1 MRGILAR
8 ISKQM
13 IRVGVSSCL
22 GILLSITL
30 LSSWPASGSAS
41 LSEKQINQWS
51 KLLHFKDGSSTIS
64 SPGFFLSEN
73 GSVDAEAELIATL
86 SAFMTPSAMAHCRYP
101 ARYIWVKDNF
111 GADLALSL
119 QDCEDYQQWIQH
131 SKTESVSLVY
141 VTGYL
146 GNPASFFGH
155 LMMKF
160 NRQGDNQTDIELL
173 DTGINFGA
181 NAHPDDN
188 PVKYVLYGIFG
199 GYSATYTTAT
209 YYLHTGNYA
218 ENEQRE
224 LWEYE
229 LSLTKQEVALIQA
242 HLFEL
247 QDVDFNYYF
256 LSDNCSTAFKD
267 ILGIVLDQPLDTGIQ
282 PWDMPIDI
290 FHALPDAKHHGQ
302 PLVKKVNQRQS
313 KYSRIQNKYLAL
325 SNSERQRALIIAKD
339 ISKLES
345 FMQSSDF
352 SEYEKAKVLDVLTE
366 YTELLLVTKNEAN
379 NNYKEQKR
387 ELLLA
392 RLQLDSFSV
401 DWPES
406 KAKPPHLAQLPI
418 NLGMGAGYS
427 DSYKGYVSLRG
438 YGAYYDFLSIDVARL
453 KDSALTVLDTELH
466 ITDDKV
472 RLKKLDLLNVASLNT
487 NDVDLFENDRLAW
500 QLALSIEHSACPDDE
515 CYRPYFKGYL
525 GLAERRFNSLSAYSM
540 IGGQVDFA
548 YFDDSE
554 FQLPTGVLYSWSDS
568 WKTHLRVV
576 PSIGLDGNGWDFVF
590 YGDAR
595 YSLSNKA
602 DIRINIEKSYDKLVG
617 VHYNR
622 YF

>member
-1 MRGILAR
+1 M
-8 ISKQM
+8 
-13 IRVGVSSCL
+13 
-22 GILLSITL
+22 
-30 LSSWPASGSAS
+30 SSWPASGSSS

-51 KLLHFKDGSSTIS
+51 KLLHFKNGSSTIS
-64 SPGFFLSEN
+64 SPEFFLSEN
-73 GSVDAEAELIATL
+73 GSFNAEAELIATL
-86 SAFMTPSAMAHCRYP
+86 SAFTLPSSMAHCRYP

-111 GADLALSL
+111 GSDLALSL

-160 NRQGDNQTDIELL
+160 NRLGDNETDIELL

-199 GYSATYTTAT
+199 GYTATYTTAT

-247 QDVDFNYYF
+247 QNVDFSYYF

-267 ILGIVLDQPLDTGIQ
+267 ILNIVLEQPLDTGLQ

-290 FHALPDAKHHGQ
+290 FHAIPDVQHHGQ

-325 SNSERQRALIIAKD
+325 SDAEKQQALSIAEEL
-339 ISKLES
+339 SKLEP
-345 FMQSSDF
+345 FMRSGDF

-366 YTELLLVTKNEAN
+366 YTELLLVTNNEPE

-387 ELLLA
+387 KLLLA
-392 RLQLDSFSV
+392 RLQLGSFSV
-401 DWPES
+401 DWPKR
-406 KAKPPHLAQLPI
+406 KADPPHLAQLPI
-418 NLGMGAGYS
+418 NLGIGTGYS
-427 DSYKGYVSLRG
+427 NDYGGYISIRG
-438 YGAYYDFLSIDVARL
+438 YGAYYDFLSIDTARL
-453 KDSALTVLDTELH
+453 KDSALTVMDTELH
-466 ITDDKV
+466 ITDDKL
-472 RLKKLDLLNVASLNT
+472 RLKTLDFLNVASLNT
-487 NDVDLFENDRLAW
+487 NDVALFENDRFAW
-500 QLALSIEHSACPDDE
+500 QLNLSIEHSKCDEDE

-525 GLAERRFNSLSAYSM
+525 GLATRRSNSLSAYSM
-540 IGGQVDFA
+540 IGGQADFA
-548 YFDDSE
+548 YLDDSTL
-554 FQLPTGVLYSWSDS
+554 QLPIGVFYNWPAR

-576 PSIGLDGNGWDFVF
+576 PSLSLNGSGWNYTV
-590 YGDAR
+590 YGDSR
-595 YSLSNKA
+595 FHISNKA
-602 DIRINIEKSYDKLVG
+602 DIRISIEKSYDELVG
-617 VHYNR
+617 IYYNR

>member
-1 MRGILAR
+1 MLGVLTR
-8 ISKQM
+8 ISKQVM
-13 IRVGVSSCL
+13 RCGVSSCL
-22 GILLSITL
+22 GVLLFVVL
-30 LSSWPASGSAS
+30 LYSWPASGSDA
-41 LSEKQINQWS
+41 LSAQQWDQWS
-51 KLLHFKDGSSTIS
+51 KLLHFKNGSSTIS
-64 SPGFFLSEN
+64 SSEFFLSEN
-73 GSVDAEAELIATL
+73 GSFDAEAELIATL
-86 SAFMTPSAMAHCRYP
+86 SAFTSPSTMAHCRYP
-101 ARYIWVKDNF
+101 ARYLWVKENF
-111 GADLALSL
+111 GSDLALSL
-119 QDCEDYQQWIQH
+119 QDCEEYQQWIQH

-160 NRQGDNQTDIELL
+160 NRQGDNKSDIELL

-199 GYSATYTTAT
+199 GYTATYTTAT

-229 LSLTKQEVALIQA
+229 LSLTNQEVALIQA

-267 ILGIVLDQPLDTGIQ
+267 ILNIVLDQPLDTGIQ

-290 FHALPDAKHHGQ
+290 FHVIPNVLHHGQ

-325 SNSERQRALIIAKD
+325 SDDEKQQALSIAKD
-339 ISKLES
+339 LSELES
-345 FMQSSDF
+345 FMQSGDF

-366 YTELLLVTKNEAN
+366 YTELLVVTTDETK

-387 ELLLA
+387 KLLLA
-392 RLQLDSFSV
+392 RLKLNSFNV
-401 DWPES
+401 DWPKSE
-406 KAKPPHLAQLPI
+406 AKPPHLSQLPI
-418 NLGMGAGYS
+418 NLGIGSGYS
-427 DSYKGYVSLRG
+427 DDYGGYVSLRG
-438 YGAYYDFLSIDVARL
+438 FGAYYDFLSIDAARL
-453 KDSALTVLDTELH
+453 KDSSLTVMDTELH
-466 ITDDKV
+466 ITKDKL
-472 RLKKLDLLNVASLNT
+472 RLKKLDFLNVASLNT

-500 QLALSIEHSACPDDE
+500 QFALSLEQFKCDNDE

-525 GLAERRFNSLSAYSM
+525 GLAARRSNSLTVYSM

-548 YFDDSE
+548 YLDDSAIK
-554 FQLPTGVLYSWSDS
+554 FPLGVLYSWPEH
-568 WKTHLRVV
+568 WKTHLRIV
-576 PSIGLDGNGWDFVF
+576 PSLDLNGSGWDYHL
-590 YGDAR
+590 YGDSR
-595 YSLSNKA
+595 FHISNEA
-602 DIRINIEKSYDKLVG
+602 DIRISIEKSHDKLVG
-617 VHYNR
+617 VYYNR

>member
-1 MRGILAR
+1 
-8 ISKQM
+8 M
-13 IRVGVSSCL
+13 IRCVVSSYL
-22 GILLSITL
+22 GISLFLAL
-30 LSSWPASGSAS
+30 LSSWPVSGSPS
-41 LSEKQINQWS
+41 LNEKQINQWS

-64 SPGFFLSEN
+64 SPEFFLSEN
-73 GSVDAEAELIATL
+73 GSFNAEAEFIATL
-86 SAFMTPSAMAHCRYP
+86 NAFTAPSSIAHCRYP
-101 ARYIWVKDNF
+101 ARYIWVKDSF
-111 GADLALSL
+111 DSDLDLSL

-160 NRQGDNQTDIELL
+160 NRQGDNKADIELL

-199 GYSATYTTAT
+199 GYTATYTTAT

-229 LSLTKQEVALIQA
+229 LSLTKQEVALIEA

-247 QDVDFNYYF
+247 QNVDFSYYF

-267 ILGIVLDQPLDTGIQ
+267 ILNIVLEQPLDTGIQ

-290 FHALPDAKHHGQ
+290 FHAIPDVQHQGQ
-302 PLVKKVNQRQS
+302 PLVKKVNQRLS

-325 SNSERQRALIIAKD
+325 SNAERQQALSIAKNL
-339 ISKLES
+339 SELEP
-345 FMQSSDF
+345 FMQSGDF

-366 YTELLLVTKNEAN
+366 YTELLIVTKNEADT
-379 NNYKEQKR
+379 NYREQKR
-387 ELLLA
+387 KLLLA
-392 RLQLDSFSV
+392 RLQFDSFSV

-406 KAKPPHLAQLPI
+406 KAKPPHQAQLPFS
-418 NLGMGAGYS
+418 LGIGSGYS
-427 DSYKGYVSLRG
+427 NDYGGYVSLRG
-438 YGAYYDFLSIDVARL
+438 HGAYYDFLSIDAARL
-453 KDSALTVLDTELH
+453 KDSALTVMDTELH
-466 ITDDKV
+466 ITDDKL
-472 RLKKLDLLNVASLNT
+472 RLKRLDFLNVASLNT

-500 QLALSIEHSACPDDE
+500 QLALSLEHSKCHYDE
-515 CYRPYFKGYL
+515 CYRSYFKGYL
-525 GLAERRFNSLSAYSM
+525 GFATRQSHRLSAYAM
-540 IGGQVDFA
+540 AGGQVDFA
-548 YFDDSE
+548 YFDESD
-554 FQLPTGVLYSWSDS
+554 FQFPLGVLYSWSS
-568 WKTHLRVV
+568 HWKTHLRIT
-576 PSIGLDGNGWDFVF
+576 PSLSLNGNGWDYTLV
-590 YGDAR
+590 GDSR
-595 YSLSNKA
+595 FHISNEA
-602 DIRINIEKSYDKLVG
+602 DVRIIFEKSYDKLVA
-617 VHYNR
+617 VYYNR